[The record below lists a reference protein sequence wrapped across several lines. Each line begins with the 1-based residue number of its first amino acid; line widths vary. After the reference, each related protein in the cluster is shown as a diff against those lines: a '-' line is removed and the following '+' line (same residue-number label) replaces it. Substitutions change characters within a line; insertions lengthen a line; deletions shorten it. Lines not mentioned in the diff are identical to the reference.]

1 MKSTK
6 QSIMKS
12 FSDSEQKQIRAL
24 IETKEKNIK
33 DVCAKIIDSW
43 KNYKCTIRTIK
54 EKKEEMKDIAL
65 ELNILS
71 KLSEMIDDS
80 KVAEPNG
87 THEMHLEKCQFEVQR
102 NDIVVFLSYHETE
115 AHDANTLSKCLMDNG
130 YTSKFGSNSKSES
143 LDTMYVKFWI
153 MFMSN
158 NWQSSEECKFQ
169 ASVAEIND
177 EMSNS
182 VSIFFLVP
190 FEYSLLPTHD
200 IP

>member
-6 QSIMKS
+6 QSIMES

-24 IETKEKNIK
+24 IETKERNIK

-43 KNYKCTIRTIK
+43 KNYKYTIRTIK

-80 KVAEPNG
+80 KVVEPNG
-87 THEMHLEKCQFEVQR
+87 THEMYSEKYQFEVQQ
-102 NDIVVFLSYHETE
+102 NDIAVFLSYHEGE

-143 LDTMYVKFWI
+143 LDTMHVKFWI

-158 NWQSSEECKFQ
+158 NWQTSEECKFQ

-177 EMSNS
+177 EMNNA
-182 VSIFFLVP
+182 VSIFYFLK
-190 FEYSLLPTHD
+190 FE
-200 IP
+200 